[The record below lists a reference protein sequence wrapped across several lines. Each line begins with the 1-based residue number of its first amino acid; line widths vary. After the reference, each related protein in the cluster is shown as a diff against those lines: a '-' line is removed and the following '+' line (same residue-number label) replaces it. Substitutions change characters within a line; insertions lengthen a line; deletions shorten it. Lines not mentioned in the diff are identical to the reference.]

1 MTAGCAGPKAV
12 SVAPTQVFELTS
24 LSAPESE
31 IVKVEEAFEGPEPVD
46 GTPEGAVYVKA
57 WAFKPTPRIAVQRA
71 LQEVATS
78 SKTSPAVEAL
88 LTQGT
93 IKLKSFEVQ
102 ITPFNVADV
111 PSRQVAPGA
120 ALFDSGLRNLARG
133 LAGGSFVQVKL
144 NVEISGRTCYGVG
157 IGKYTASPGAWS
169 TRRPFHE
176 AITYAVTYFG
186 AEVDAADRK

>member
-1 MTAGCAGPKAV
+1 MAAGCAGPKAV

-46 GTPEGAVYVKA
+46 GTPAGAVYVKS
-57 WAFKPTPRIAVQRA
+57 WAFKPTPRVAVQRA

-78 SKTSPAVEAL
+78 SKTSPAVRAL

-102 ITPFNVADV
+102 ITPFNVTEI
-111 PSRQVAPGA
+111 PSGQVMPGLVLA
-120 ALFDSGLRNLARG
+120 ESGLRNLAQG

-144 NVEISGRTCYGVG
+144 NVEISGRTYYGAG

-186 AEVDAADRK
+186 AEVDAANRK

>member
-1 MTAGCAGPKAV
+1 M
-12 SVAPTQVFELTS
+12 
-24 LSAPESE
+24 
-31 IVKVEEAFEGPEPVD
+31 
-46 GTPEGAVYVKA
+46 
-57 WAFKPTPRIAVQRA
+57 
-71 LQEVATS
+71 
-78 SKTSPAVEAL
+78 
-88 LTQGT
+88 
-93 IKLKSFEVQ
+93 Q
-102 ITPFNVADV
+102 ITLFNVADV

-120 ALFDSGLRNLARG
+120 ALLDSGLRNLAQG

-186 AEVDAADRK
+186 AEVDAANRK